1 MKGLNVEVGTIYHL
15 GRVARTSVLIAHT
28 ESLRRGDFERQ
39 TFKYQA
45 VFPDRTGCSG
55 NSVSE
60 VMALISRNDGFSFVA
75 TDTKRH
81 QTSVLQ
87 ILIVMPIA

>member
-1 MKGLNVEVGTIYHL
+1 M
-15 GRVARTSVLIAHT
+15 
-28 ESLRRGDFERQ
+28 ESLRRCDFERR

-55 NSVSE
+55 ISVSE
-60 VMALISRNDGFSFVA
+60 VVVLISRNDGFSFLA

-87 ILIVMPIA
+87 IPIVIPIASLIFHDLRTLDCKNEERKKIR